1 MFPIHS
7 IDVIRV
13 KSSGIWYVLYRGC
26 RSPMYTRRFRGPQTR
41 PDECESNQKF
51 YFDIYERE
59 FLFDKARARA
69 RARVMLRVQIGT
81 GCDYIFVS
89 GTGAR
94 FD

>member
-1 MFPIHS
+1 MCCTGGVAVPCTPEDS
-7 IDVIRV
+7 EAPKRALVSV
-13 KSSGIWYVLYRGC
+13 
-26 RSPMYTRRFRGPQTR
+26 
-41 PDECESNQKF
+41 NQNF
-51 YFDIYERE
+51 YFHIYERE

-81 GCDYIFVS
+81 GCDYIFAS